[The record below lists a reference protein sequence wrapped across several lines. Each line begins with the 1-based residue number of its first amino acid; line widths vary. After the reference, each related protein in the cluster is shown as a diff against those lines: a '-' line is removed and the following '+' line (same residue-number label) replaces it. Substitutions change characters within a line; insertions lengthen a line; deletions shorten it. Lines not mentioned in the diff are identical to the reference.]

1 MMKMKVSTW
10 SALIVSL
17 FVLTNCSKNQ
27 QDSSNEPALFE
38 QIAPEKSGVTF
49 VNTVRDSK
57 DLNILDYLYFYNGG
71 GVAVGDVNNDGLSDL
86 FFVSNQGQNHLYLNK
101 TQKGGGIK
109 FEDVSEKAQIGGNA
123 NWKTGVTMADV
134 NGDGWLDIYVC
145 AVSNYKSFKG
155 HNELFI
161 NNQDGTFSEK
171 SKDYGLDFQG
181 FSTQAAFFDYDHDG
195 DLDMYLLNHA
205 VHTSISY
212 DRVNVRALDRDELA
226 GDYLFR
232 NDSPPTPKGGVKTV
246 SSFGG
251 KKVFTDVSIK
261 AGIYAAPQGY
271 GLGISIGD
279 LNNDG
284 WEDIYVANDFHE
296 DDYYYINQKNGTF
309 KESLREHFTH
319 TSKFSMGNDMADVNN
334 DGLLDVVTMDMY
346 PQDPKVEKSSMG
358 EDPLDVYL
366 YKLQFGYYNQYTRN
380 TLQLNLGGERFSD
393 IGAMSG
399 ISATD
404 WSWSPLLAD
413 YDNDGIKDL
422 FITNGIERRP
432 NDLEYIKYVSNPM
445 VEMMLDKGK
454 KSDKEALSK
463 MPDGRWHNYLYKGTD
478 SLLFE
483 DKSLAWGFKDFN
495 CSNGAVYADLDND
508 GDLELI
514 TNNLNTPAGIYEN
527 KANELLK
534 NNFLQVKLQGLKGND
549 FGIGAKV
556 YLKTNNKWLYQQNMP
571 TRGFMSSVEPWLTF
585 GLGKTSTIDSLV
597 VVWPTQKAQ
606 IFTNIKSNQTITL
619 RQESAI
625 ENWKFVIEKK
635 PLFENVT
642 AQYPIDFTHKE
653 NEYYDFTREPLMP
666 FKISTEGPK
675 IAVGDVNGDKLED
688 FYVGGPKYQAGK
700 LFLQKPNG
708 QFVESKQAAFVSD
721 TLCEDTDAAFFDADG
736 DKDLDLYVVSG
747 GNEFFAQNEP
757 LLDRLYMND
766 GKGNFSRNSS
776 SLPKLY
782 ANKSCVR
789 PFDFDKDGDIDLFVG
804 GRVVAYHYGQ
814 SPDSYLLIN
823 NGKGIFTDE
832 TDKLAPDLR
841 KVGMVTDAT
850 WADIDN
856 DKDADL
862 VVVGDWMAITIFDN
876 NDKKFN
882 ILETELDTKKGFWQ
896 TIKPA
901 DLDGDGDIDFVVG
914 NLGENTKFR
923 RAENAIL
930 RMYEGDFLNTGLK
943 SDQILAYSDGED
955 FYPVAS
961 KDELGKTL
969 PFLNKRFPNYKD
981 FAGKTIEKIFKSAE
995 LDAAT
1000 LKEVNTFESVWV
1012 ENLGKGKLKMH
1023 RLPSEAQVSKTFA
1036 IHIADVT
1043 NDGKPD
1049 ILLGGNF
1056 YNVSTYQ
1063 GRYDASYGLI
1073 LQNNFSKSNKTFTPL
1088 LPTSTGF
1095 LLTGEVRDIQPI
1107 RSGTETLFL
1116 VSRSKDGLL
1125 IFSPKR

>member
-1 MMKMKVSTW
+1 MKISTL
-10 SALIVSL
+10 SVLSISL

-27 QDSSNEPALFE
+27 QDSSNEDSLFT

-71 GVAVGDVNNDGLSDL
+71 GVAVGDINNDGLSDL
-86 FFVSNQGQNHLYLNK
+86 FFVSNQGKNRLYINK
-101 TQKGGGIK
+101 TKKETGIK
-109 FEDVSEKAQIGGNA
+109 FEDASEKAQIGGSA

-161 NNQDGTFSEK
+161 NNQDGTFSER
-171 SKDYGLDFQG
+171 SKEYGLDFQG

-212 DRVNVRALDRDELA
+212 DRVNIRALDRDELA
-226 GDYLFR
+226 GDYFFR
-232 NDSPPTPKGGVKTV
+232 ND
-246 SSFGG
+246 G
-251 KKVFTDVSIK
+251 KQFTNVSIK

-271 GLGISIGD
+271 GLGISVGD

-309 KESLREHFTH
+309 KEAMREHFMH

-346 PQDPKVEKSSMG
+346 PQDPKIEKSSMG
-358 EDPLDVYL
+358 EDPLDVFL

-393 IGAMSG
+393 IGAMAG

-445 VEMMLDKGK
+445 IEMMLDKGK

-483 DKSLAWGFKDFN
+483 DKSLAWGFKEFN
-495 CSNGAVYADLDND
+495 CSNGAAYADLDND

-514 TNNLNTPAGIYEN
+514 TNNLNSPAGIYEN
-527 KANELLK
+527 KANEFFK
-534 NNFLQVKLQGLKGND
+534 NNFLKVNLQGQKGNG

-571 TRGFMSSVEPWLTF
+571 TRGFMSSVEPRLTF
-585 GLGKTSTIDSLV
+585 GLGKAQKIDSV
-597 VVWPTQKAQ
+597 IVVWPTQKAQ
-606 IFTNIKSNQTITL
+606 IFTNIQSNQTLTF
-619 RQESAI
+619 RQEAAI
-625 ENWKFVIEKK
+625 EKWTFTVEKK
-635 PLFENVT
+635 PLFENVSV
-642 AQYPIDFTHKE
+642 QYPIDFTHKE
-653 NEYYDFTREPLMP
+653 NDYYDFTREPLMP

-675 IAVGDVNGDKLED
+675 MAIGDVNGDKLED

-700 LFLQKPNG
+700 LFLQKPDG
-708 QFVESKQAAFVSD
+708 QFVESKQAAFISD
-721 TLCEDTDAAFFDADG
+721 TLCEDIDAAFFDADG
-736 DKDLDLYVVSG
+736 DKDVDLYVVSG
-747 GNEFFAQNEP
+747 GNEFFGESAP
-757 LLDRLYMND
+757 LLDRLYLND
-766 GKGNFSRNSS
+766 GKGNFSRSQT
-776 SLPKLY
+776 SLPTLY
-782 ANKSCVR
+782 GNKSCVK
-789 PFDFDKDGDIDLFVG
+789 PLDFDKDGDMDLFVG
-804 GRVVAYHYGQ
+804 GRVVAYHYGHI
-814 SPDSYLLIN
+814 PDSYLLIN
-823 NGKGIFTDE
+823 NGKGVYTDE
-832 TDKLAPDLR
+832 TAKLAPELR
-841 KVGMVTDAT
+841 KVGMVTDAV

-862 VVVGDWMAITIFDN
+862 LVVGDWMGITIFENDN
-876 NDKKFN
+876 KKLN
-882 ILETELDTKKGFWQ
+882 VLHSTLDTKTGFWQ
-896 TIKPA
+896 TIKSA

-923 RAENAIL
+923 RAENAVL
-930 RMYEGDFLNTGLK
+930 RMYAGDFLNTSLK
-943 SDQILAYSDGED
+943 TDQILAYSEGDE

-981 FAGKTIEKIFKSAE
+981 FSGKTIEKIFKSAE
-995 LDAAT
+995 LDAAK
-1000 LKEVNTFESVWV
+1000 LLEVNTFESVWL
-1012 ENLGKGKLKMH
+1012 ENSGKGEFITH

-1036 IHIADVT
+1036 ISIADVT

-1073 LQNNFSKSNKTFTPL
+1073 LQNNFSKSGKTFKPL
-1088 LPTSTGF
+1088 LPTSTDF

-1107 RSGTETLFL
+1107 RSGAETLYL
-1116 VSRSKDGLL
+1116 VSRSKDKLMV
-1125 IFSPKR
+1125 FKPKR

>member
-1 MMKMKVSTW
+1 MKKMKENTW
-10 SALIVSL
+10 GVLIFSL
-17 FVLTNCSKNQ
+17 FFLTNCSKN
-27 QDSSNEPALFE
+27 SNNSANGPALFE

-49 VNTVRDSK
+49 ANIVRDTRE
-57 DLNILDYLYFYNGG
+57 LNILDYLYFYNGG
-71 GVAVGDVNNDGLSDL
+71 GVAVGDVNNDGLSDV
-86 FFVSNQGQNHLYLNK
+86 FFVSNQQKNHLYLNK
-101 TQKGGGIK
+101 TKAGSGIK
-109 FEDVSEKAQIGGNA
+109 MEDVSEKANIGGNA

-145 AVSNYKSFKG
+145 AVSNYKSFRG

-171 SKDYGLDFQG
+171 SKEYGLDFQG

-212 DRVNVRALDRDELA
+212 DRVNVRALERDELA

-232 NDSPPTPKGGVKTV
+232 NDGKT
-246 SSFGG
+246 
-251 KKVFTDVSIK
+251 FTNVSIK

-271 GLGISIGD
+271 GLGISVGD

-309 KESLREHFTH
+309 KEALREHFTH
-319 TSKFSMGNDMADVNN
+319 TSKFSMGNDMADINN
-334 DGLLDVVTMDMY
+334 DGLLDMVTVDMY

-422 FITNGIERRP
+422 FISNGIERRP

-445 VEMMLDKGK
+445 VEIMLEKGK
-454 KSDKEALSK
+454 KSDKEALDK
-463 MPDGRWHNYLYKGTD
+463 MPNGRWHNYLYKGTD

-483 DKSLAWGFKDFN
+483 DKSLAWGFKEFN
-495 CSNGAVYADLDND
+495 CANGAAYADLDND

-514 TNNLNTPAGIYEN
+514 TNNLNAPAGIYEN
-527 KANELLK
+527 KANELFKNAFLK
-534 NNFLQVKLQGLKGND
+534 VKLQGQKGNG

-556 YLKTNNKWLYQQNMP
+556 YLKTNGKWLYQHNMP

-585 GLGKTSTIDSLV
+585 GLGKTATVDSLV
-597 VVWPTQKAQ
+597 VIWPTQKAQ
-606 IFTNIKSNQTITL
+606 ILTNVKSNQTLTL
-619 RQESAI
+619 QQEAAASQ
-625 ENWKFVIEKK
+625 WKLPAGKAPI
-635 PLFENVT
+635 FEDVT
-642 AQYPIDFTHKE
+642 KQYPVDFVHKE

-675 IAVGDVNGDKLED
+675 MAVGDVNGDGLDD

-700 LFLQKPNG
+700 LFVQKTDG
-708 QFVESKQAAFVSD
+708 QFTESKQGAFLTD
-721 TLCEDTDAAFFDADG
+721 TLCEDIDASFLDVDG

-747 GNEFFAQNEP
+747 GNEFFAQDEP
-757 LLDRLYMND
+757 LLDRLYFND
-766 GKGNFSRNSS
+766 GKGNFTRNRAA
-776 SLPKLY
+776 LPKLY
-782 ANKSCVR
+782 GNKSCVKAG
-789 PFDFDKDGDIDLFVG
+789 DVDKDGDLDLFVG
-804 GRVVAYHYGQ
+804 GRIVAFHYGQ
-814 SPDSYLLIN
+814 IPDSYLLIN
-823 NGKGIFTDE
+823 NGKGIFTDQ
-832 TDKLAPDLR
+832 TDKLAPELR
-841 KVGMVTDAT
+841 KAGMITDAA

-856 DKDADL
+856 DKDVDL
-862 VVVGDWMAITIFDN
+862 LIVGDWMGITVFE
-876 NDKKFN
+876 NDKSSLDVKHTS
-882 ILETELDTKKGFWQ
+882 LEDKKGFWQ

-901 DLDGDGDIDFVVG
+901 DLDGDGDVDFVVG
-914 NLGENTKFR
+914 NLGTNSKFR
-923 RAENAIL
+923 RHTDAKL
-930 RMYEGDFLNTGLK
+930 RMYAGDFLK
-943 SDQILAYSDGED
+943 SGAKYDQILAYGEGD
-955 FYPVAS
+955 EFYPVAS

-969 PFLNKRFPNYKD
+969 PFLNKRFPNNKD
-981 FAGKTIEKIFKSAE
+981 FAGNTLGKIFKSAE
-995 LDAAT
+995 LKAAEER
-1000 LKEVNTFESVWV
+1000 EVNIFESVWI
-1012 ENLGKGKLKMH
+1012 ENMGKGEFTLH
-1023 RLPSEAQVSKTFA
+1023 YLPSEAQVSKIFA
-1036 IHIADVT
+1036 LNIADVT
-1043 NDGKPD
+1043 KDGKPD

-1063 GRYDASYGLI
+1063 GRYDASYGLV
-1073 LQNNFSKSNKTFTPL
+1073 LENNFAKSKGQFTPL
-1088 LPTSTGF
+1088 LPTSSGF

-1107 RSGTETLFL
+1107 RSGGATRFL
-1116 VSRSKDGLL
+1116 VSRSGAGLL
-1125 IFSPKR
+1125 MFKTK

>member
-1 MMKMKVSTW
+1 MMKVSTL
-10 SALIVSL
+10 SVLSISL

-27 QDSSNEPALFE
+27 QDSSNEDALFT
-38 QIAPEKSGVTF
+38 QLTPEKSGVTF
-49 VNTVRDSK
+49 VNTVKDGK

-86 FFVSNQGQNHLYLNK
+86 FFVSNQGKNRLYLNK
-101 TQKGGGIK
+101 TEKETGIT
-109 FEDVSEKAQIGGNA
+109 FEDASEKAQIGGSA

-171 SKDYGLDFQG
+171 SKEYGLDFQG

-226 GDYLFR
+226 GDYFFR
-232 NDSPPTPKGGVKTV
+232 ND
-246 SSFGG
+246 G
-251 KKVFTDVSIK
+251 KHFSNVSIK

-271 GLGISIGD
+271 GLGISVGD

-296 DDYYYINQKNGTF
+296 DDYYYINQKDGTF
-309 KESLREHFTH
+309 KEAMREHFMH

-346 PQDPKVEKSSMG
+346 PQDPKIEKASMG
-358 EDPLDVYL
+358 EDPLDVFL

-380 TLQLNLGGERFSD
+380 TLQINLGGERFSD
-393 IGAMSG
+393 IGAMAG

-445 VEMMLDKGK
+445 IEMMLDKGK

-483 DKSLAWGFKDFN
+483 DKSLAWGFKEFN
-495 CSNGAVYADLDND
+495 CANGAAYADLDND

-514 TNNLNTPAGIYEN
+514 TNNLNSPAGIYEN
-527 KANELLK
+527 KANELFK
-534 NNFLQVKLQGLKGND
+534 NNFLKVKLQGQKGNG
-549 FGIGAKV
+549 FGVGAKV

-585 GLGKTSTIDSLV
+585 GLGKANKIDSLI

-606 IFTNIKSNQTITL
+606 IFTNVQSNQTLTL
-619 RQESAI
+619 RQEGAI
-625 ENWKFVIEKK
+625 EKWAFTIEKK
-635 PLFENVT
+635 PLFENVS

-653 NEYYDFTREPLMP
+653 NDYYDFTREPLMP

-675 IAVGDVNGDKLED
+675 MAVGDVNGDKLED

-700 LFLQKPNG
+700 LFLQKPDG
-708 QFVESKQAAFVSD
+708 QFAESKQAAFLSD

-736 DKDLDLYVVSG
+736 DNDLDLYVVSG
-747 GNEFFAQNEP
+747 GNEFFGESAP
-757 LLDRLYMND
+757 LLDRLYFND
-766 GKGNFSRNSS
+766 GKGNFSRHQT

-782 ANKSCVR
+782 GNKSCVK
-789 PFDFDKDGDIDLFVG
+789 PIDFDKDGDMDLFVG
-804 GRVVAYHYGQ
+804 GRVVAYHYGYV
-814 SPDSYLLIN
+814 PDSYLLIN
-823 NGKGIFTDE
+823 NGKGIYTDE
-832 TDKLAPDLR
+832 TDKLAQKLR
-841 KVGMVTDAT
+841 KAGMVTDAT

-862 VVVGDWMAITIFDN
+862 VVVGDWMGITVFENDN
-876 NDKKFN
+876 KKLN
-882 ILETELDTKKGFWQ
+882 ILNTTLDTKTGFWQ
-896 TIKPA
+896 AIKSA

-923 RAENAIL
+923 RAENAVL
-930 RMYEGDFLNTGLK
+930 RMYAGDFLNTSLK
-943 SDQILAYSDGED
+943 TDQILAYSEGDE

-969 PFLNKRFPNYKD
+969 PFLNKRFSNYKD
-981 FAGKTIEKIFKSAE
+981 FSGKAIEKIFKSAE
-995 LDAAT
+995 LDAAK
-1000 LKEVNTFESVWV
+1000 LLEVNTFESVWL
-1012 ENLGKGKLKMH
+1012 ENSGKGEFIIH

-1036 IHIADVT
+1036 ISIADIT

-1073 LQNNFSKSNKTFTPL
+1073 LQNNFSKSGKIFKPL
-1088 LPTSTGF
+1088 LPTSTNF

-1107 RSGTETLFL
+1107 RSGAETLFL
-1116 VSRSKDGLL
+1116 VSRNKDKLM
-1125 IFSPKR
+1125 IFKPKK

>member
-1 MMKMKVSTW
+1 MMMKMKVSTW
-10 SALIVSL
+10 SVLVISL

-27 QDSSNEPALFE
+27 QDTSDENPLF
-38 QIAPEKSGVTF
+38 IPVAAEKSGVNF
-49 VNTVRDSK
+49 VNAVQDSK
-57 DLNILDYLYFYNGG
+57 ALNILDYLYFYNGG
-71 GVAVGDVNNDGLSDL
+71 GVAAGDVNNDGLTDL
-86 FFVSNQGQNHLYLNK
+86 FFVSNQGKNRLYLNK
-101 TQKGGGIK
+101 TKKETGIQL
-109 FEDVSEKAQIGGNA
+109 EDVSEKARIGGSA
-123 NWKTGVTMADV
+123 NWKTGVTMADI

-161 NNQDGTFSEK
+161 NNQDGTFSER
-171 SKDYGLDFQG
+171 SKEYGLDFQG

-212 DRVNVRALDRDELA
+212 DRVNVRALERDELA
-226 GDYLFR
+226 GDYFFR
-232 NDSPPTPKGGVKTV
+232 NDGSK
-246 SSFGG
+246 
-251 KKVFTDVSIK
+251 FTDVSAK

-309 KESLREHFTH
+309 KEAMREHFMH

-334 DGLLDVVTMDMY
+334 DGLLDIVTMDMY

-358 EDPLDVYL
+358 EDPLDIYL

-393 IGAMSG
+393 IGAMAG

-445 VEMMLDKGK
+445 IEMMLDKGK
-454 KSDKEALSK
+454 KSDDEALSK
-463 MPDGRWHNYLYKGTD
+463 MPAGRWHNYLYKGTD

-483 DKSLAWGFKDFN
+483 DKSLAWGFKDIN
-495 CSNGAVYADLDND
+495 CSNGAAYADLDND

-514 TNNLNTPAGIYEN
+514 TNNLNSPAGIYEN
-527 KANELLK
+527 KANELFQNRFLK
-534 NNFLQVKLQGLKGND
+534 VKLQGKPGNG

-556 YLKTNNKWLYQQNMP
+556 YLKVNNKWLYQQNIP
-571 TRGFMSSVEPWLTF
+571 TRGFMSSVEPALTF
-585 GLGKTSTIDSLV
+585 GLGKNEKIDSLI
-597 VVWPTQKAQ
+597 VVWPSQKAQ
-606 IFTNIKSNQTITL
+606 IFSHIVSNQTLTL
-619 RQESAI
+619 RQEAAVESWQFSVQK
-625 ENWKFVIEKK
+625 N
-635 PLFENVT
+635 PLFEDIS
-642 AQYPIDFTHKE
+642 AQIPIAYTHRE

-675 IAVGDVNGDKLED
+675 IAVGDVNGDRLED
-688 FYVGGPKYQAGK
+688 FYVGGAKYQAGK

-708 QFVESKQAAFVSD
+708 QFNESQQAAFLSD
-721 TLCEDTDAAFFDADG
+721 TLCEDIDATFFDADG

-747 GNEFFAQNEP
+747 GNEFFGKDEP
-757 LLDRLYMND
+757 LLDRLYLND
-766 GKGNFSRNSS
+766 GQGNFVRNRAA
-776 SLPKLY
+776 LPVAY
-782 ANKSCVR
+782 GNKSCVK
-789 PFDFDKDGDIDLFVG
+789 PFDFDQDGDLDLFVG
-804 GRVVAYHYGQ
+804 GRVVAYHYGEA
-814 SPDSYLLIN
+814 PETYLLIN
-823 NGKGIFTDE
+823 NGKGVFADQTSQW
-832 TDKLAPDLR
+832 APELR
-841 KVGMVTDAT
+841 KAGMITDAV

-862 VVVGDWMAITIFDN
+862 VVVGDWMGITIFENKDH
-876 NDKKFN
+876 KLN
-882 ILETELDTKKGFWQ
+882 IRPSVLDTQKGFWQ
-896 TIKPA
+896 TIKAA
-901 DLDGDGDIDFVVG
+901 DLDGDGDIDFVAG

-923 RAENAIL
+923 RSQNAVL
-930 RMYEGDFLNTGLK
+930 RMYTNDFLNTRLK
-943 SDQILAYSDGED
+943 FDQILAYSEGEE
-955 FYPVAS
+955 FYPVAA

-995 LDAAT
+995 LDAAQ
-1000 LKEVNTFESVWV
+1000 LHEVNTFESVWL
-1012 ENLGKGKLKMH
+1012 ENTGKGDFIVH
-1023 RLPSEAQVSKTFA
+1023 RLPSEAQVSKVFA

-1049 ILLGGNF
+1049 ILLGGNY

-1063 GRYDASYGLI
+1063 GRYDAGYGLI
-1073 LQNNFSKSNKTFTPL
+1073 LQNNFSASGKTFKPL

-1095 LLTGEVRDIQPI
+1095 LLTGEVRDIQTI
-1107 RSGTETLFL
+1107 RSGTQKRLL
-1116 VSRSKDGLL
+1116 VSRNKDKLMV
-1125 IFSPKR
+1125 FKPKQ

>member
-1 MMKMKVSTW
+1 MKMKVSTL
-10 SALIVSL
+10 SVLVVSL

-27 QDSSNEPALFE
+27 QDSSDEDALFR
-38 QIAPEKSGVTF
+38 QITPEKSGVTF
-49 VNTVRDSK
+49 ANIVRDSK

-71 GVAVGDVNNDGLSDL
+71 GVAVGDINNDGLSDL
-86 FFVSNQGQNHLYLNK
+86 FFVSNQGKSRLFLNK
-101 TQKGGGIK
+101 TQKETGIK
-109 FEDVSEKAQIGGNA
+109 FEDISEKAQIGGSA

-145 AVSNYKSFKG
+145 AVSNYKTFKG

-171 SKDYGLDFQG
+171 SKEYGLDFQG

-232 NDSPPTPKGGVKTV
+232 NDGAK
-246 SSFGG
+246 
-251 KKVFTDVSIK
+251 FTNASVK

-271 GLGISIGD
+271 GLGISVGD

-309 KESLREHFTH
+309 KESLRSHFTH

-404 WSWSPLLAD
+404 WSWAPLLAD
-413 YDNDGIKDL
+413 YDNDGVKDL
-422 FITNGIERRP
+422 FISNGIERRP

-445 VEMMLDKGK
+445 MEMMLEKGK
-454 KSDKEALSK
+454 KSDREALGK
-463 MPDGRWHNYLYKGTD
+463 MPNGHWHNYLYKGTD

-527 KANELLK
+527 RANELFK
-534 NNFLQVKLQGLKGND
+534 NNYLKVKLKGQNANS
-549 FGIGAKV
+549 FGVGAKV
-556 YLKTNNKWLYQQNMP
+556 YLKSNNKWLYQQNMP

-585 GLGKTSTIDSLV
+585 GLGKAANIDSLV
-597 VVWPTQKAQ
+597 VIWPTQKAQ
-606 IFTNIKSNQTITL
+606 ILTNVKPNQTL
-619 RQESAI
+619 VLKQELATQS
-625 ENWKFVIEKK
+625 WQFVPEKK
-635 PLFENVT
+635 AIFENVT
-642 AQYPIDFTHKE
+642 AQYPIDFTHNE

-666 FKISTEGPK
+666 FKVSTEGPK
-675 IAVGDVNGDKLED
+675 MAVGDVNGDKLDD

-700 LFLQKPNG
+700 LFLQKPDG
-708 QFVESKQAAFVSD
+708 QFAESKQAAFVTD
-721 TLCEDTDAAFFDADG
+721 TLCEDTDAVFFDADG

-757 LLDRLYMND
+757 LLDRLYFND
-766 GKGNFSRNSS
+766 GKGGFSRNRAA
-776 SLPKLY
+776 LPKLY
-782 ANKSCVR
+782 GNKSCVK
-789 PFDFDKDGDIDLFVG
+789 PFDFDADGDLDLFVG

-814 SPDSYLLIN
+814 SPDSYLFIN
-823 NGKGIFTDE
+823 NGKGVYTDE
-832 TDKLAPDLR
+832 TAQLAPKLR
-841 KVGMVTDAT
+841 KAGMITDAT
-850 WADIDN
+850 WADVDN

-862 VVVGDWMAITIFDN
+862 VVVGDWMGITIFEN
-876 NDKKFN
+876 QNGKFD
-882 ILETELDTKKGFWQ
+882 ILNSELDNKKGFWQ

-901 DLDGDGDIDFVVG
+901 DLDGDGDTDFVVG

-923 RAENAIL
+923 RAEKAVL
-930 RMYEGDFLNTGLK
+930 RMYESDFLNTGLK
-943 SDQILAYSDGED
+943 SDQILAYSDGEE

-1000 LKEVNTFESVWV
+1000 LHEVNTFESVWV
-1012 ENLGKGKLKMH
+1012 ENLGKGEFRVH

-1036 IHIADVT
+1036 VHIADVT

-1073 LQNNFSKSNKTFTPL
+1073 LQNNFSKISKSFRPL
-1088 LPTSTGF
+1088 LPTSTDF
-1095 LLTGEVRDIQPI
+1095 LLTGEVRDIQSI
-1107 RSGTETLFL
+1107 KGNNGTRIL
-1116 VSRSKDGLL
+1116 VSRSKDGIM
-1125 IFSPKR
+1125 IFKPKK